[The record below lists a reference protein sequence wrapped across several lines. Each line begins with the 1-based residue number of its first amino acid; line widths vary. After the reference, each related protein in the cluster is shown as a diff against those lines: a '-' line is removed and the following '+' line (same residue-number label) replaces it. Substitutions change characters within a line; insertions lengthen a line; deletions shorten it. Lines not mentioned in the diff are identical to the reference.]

1 MENNETKL
9 ATLQEYVYVY
19 KGFIVILFVD
29 IFEISYNSKFKILN
43 SDFKLEIHL
52 SFYGLNPVDIYLML
66 FPPPVPLLWASHF
79 LISVW
84 DRDLTLKQTS

>member
-66 FPPPVPLLWASHF
+66 FPPQFHF
-79 LISVW
+79 YGLPIF
-84 DRDLTLKQTS
+84 